1 MTELFI
7 SAATLT
13 FSAILMR
20 REVRR
25 VQRLDAHR
33 RLRGLL

>member
-1 MTELFI
+1 MTELLI

-20 REVRR
+20 REVRIVGR
-25 VQRLDAHR
+25 IDAHR